1 MICWN
6 SRVRLPKLFH
16 LLYPKAVWNIRQAE
30 KVVYL
35 TFDDGPVPEVTP
47 WVLDLLKQENI
58 QATFFCVG
66 ENVQT
71 YPEVFQQIVEAG
83 HQTGNH
89 TFNHLQGMKCSRD
102 TYLANIE
109 KADQLIGS
117 KLFRPPHGLLKRSQ
131 YRQLKNRF
139 RLIMWDVLS
148 RDFDQKISPEQV
160 CQNVLTYT
168 RPGSVIIFHDSLK
181 AEKNIKGAL
190 PRVIRE
196 LKNQGYQFDR
206 IPVHQSI

>member
-102 TYLANIE
+102 AYLANIE

-160 CQNVLTYT
+160 CQNVLTYA